1 MGKLKNEMKYQLNN
15 YNKFYIQLFLRKQKL
30 FLFSFF
36 DLRKQKTN
44 INFKKNLSKLE
55 FNLIK
60 IKNRFLKKIFAFSIF
75 NNLIVLFESFFY
87 FGFTRNKKLNLN
99 LITNKNINSTIFVIV
114 NSIYIKTQLLK
125 LKNISFLNNIFK
137 FFAFL
142 INIFVIIKPFFS
154 KLLHKI
160 EIM

>member
-1 MGKLKNEMKYQLNN
+1 MKYQLNN

-30 FLFSFF
+30 FYLVFF

-99 LITNKNINSTIFVIV
+99 LITNKKINSTIFAIVIE
-114 NSIYIKTQLLK
+114 NSIYNKTQFLK

-142 INIFVIIKPFFS
+142 INIFVIIKLFFS

>member
-1 MGKLKNEMKYQLNN
+1 MKYQLNN

-30 FLFSFF
+30 FYLVFF

-44 INFKKNLSKLE
+44 ISLKKNLSKLE

-99 LITNKNINSTIFVIV
+99 LITNKNINSTIFAIVIE

-142 INIFVIIKPFFS
+142 INIFVIINPFLVNCYTKS
-154 KLLHKI
+154 K
-160 EIM
+160 